1 MVSLFD
7 AIRPLQMTVYRAY
20 AGGVVIVFL
29 SVQGAYKYC
38 IGALLGPQF

>member
-20 AGGVVIVFL
+20 AGPGRGNYIF
-29 SVQGAYKYC
+29 KR
-38 IGALLGPQF
+38 LGCL